1 MTVLWLGVVVATVGL
16 AVPASAAAEGSIFPA
31 PRESP
36 TAAGDFVV
44 DQTSVIAIPA
54 APSHEDLFLARML
67 AEELGD
73 RFDLHLKI
81 ERLAHLAPARK
92 LIVMGAFSS
101 PLVAEYCA
109 SHALKVDARNPGPEG
124 YILRTGPGSV
134 VVAGSDDRGAFYG
147 LQSLRQL
154 AVERSGG
161 VHFAGYEIRDWPAKP
176 FRAFKLYLPGRS
188 NIPFF
193 KRFPRAL

>member
-1 MTVLWLGVVVATVGL
+1 MKQRSTVLWLGIVIAMAGL
-16 AVPASAAAEGSIFPA
+16 SAPASAAAAGPIFPA
-31 PRESP
+31 PRESSP
-36 TAAGDFVV
+36 AAGDFVL

-54 APSHEDLFLARML
+54 SPSHEDLFLARML

-109 SHALKVDARNPGPEG
+109 GHALKVDARNPGSEG
-124 YILRTGPGSV
+124 YILRTGP
-134 VVAGSDDRGAFYG
+134 D
-147 LQSLRQL
+147 
-154 AVERSGG
+154 
-161 VHFAGYEIRDWPAKP
+161 IRCV
-176 FRAFKLYLPGRS
+176 
-188 NIPFF
+188 
-193 KRFPRAL
+193 